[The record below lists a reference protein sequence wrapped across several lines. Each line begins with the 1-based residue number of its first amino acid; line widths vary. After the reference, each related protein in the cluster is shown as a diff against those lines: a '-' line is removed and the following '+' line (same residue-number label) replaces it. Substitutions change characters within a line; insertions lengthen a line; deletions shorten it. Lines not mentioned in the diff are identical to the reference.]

1 MKKLYLIDGMSLVFR
16 AYHAMLNS
24 NLTSPSGEPTY
35 AVFGF
40 INIISSLIDNHNPE
54 NIVVAFDTSAPTFR
68 HEKFEAYKANR
79 DEFPEPLVPQL
90 LRIKEFLTLA
100 GITQIEKPG
109 YEADDVIGTLA
120 KKMTDYEVYC
130 ITSDKDYYQLVD
142 ERIKLLKPSRTP
154 GKDFD
159 LVDIEEVFKK
169 FGVKP
174 EQVIDVL
181 ALIGDASDNVPGVK
195 GIGDKTAIPLIAEF
209 GTVEA
214 LYENIDKVA
223 KEGVKTK
230 LLQGIE
236 SAFIAK
242 DLVTIHTKMEIEDL
256 QVNRKPI
263 DNNKLAEFF
272 GVMNFTNFRKK
283 WLKDS
288 NGQIEFTENKIHRF
302 DKSKVKYELIYTADR
317 LKQLCDKLSKYDY
330 ISVDT
335 ETSSLDV
342 YSCNIA
348 GVSLSAV
355 ENEAYYIAI
364 DSQSQ
369 QSEMFSQD
377 SLFDIRPANIN
388 TNIKKLDS
396 DTAFSLLK
404 PLLENP
410 NIKKCGHNLK
420 FDAHVLKAYNVNLSP
435 IAFDSMLAGY
445 LLNPTSRHSM
455 DAMSVEYLNYEPIS
469 ISTLIGTKKSEQKSM
484 TDLDPELISDYA
496 AEDAD
501 VALKLKNV
509 LLKDLEK
516 ESLIKLAEEIE
527 FPLIE
532 VLTDMEHTGVKIDK
546 SNLGDISVQIAVT
559 LNELTE
565 KIFNESGEKFNI
577 DSPKQLA
584 VILFEKMMLPTIKK
598 TKTGYSTDVDTLNEL
613 KGAYPIA
620 EYLVEYR
627 QLTKLQST
635 YLEALPKL
643 INPKTG
649 RVHTTYNQTIAG
661 TGRLSSTDPNLQ
673 NIPIRS
679 ELGKEIRKAF
689 VPGKPNY
696 IMISADYSQVEL
708 RVMAYYSKDVNLI
721 NAFKNNLDI
730 HSATASILF
739 DVGIEQVDSD
749 KRRVAKTVNFGIMY
763 GLGAFGLAQRLS
775 ISRHEASEI
784 IKNYFDKYPGIKTY
798 MDETIAKAE
807 LAGYAETLC
816 GRRRYYPDLLSSNN
830 NLKTA
835 AQRAAINMPIQ
846 GTASDMMKIAMINI
860 YHAINNNKLKSKML
874 LQVHDELVFESP
886 VDEADTLIS
895 LVKYEME
902 NALILGDV
910 PIIAEVGTGANWF
923 AAH

>member
-16 AYHAMLNS
+16 AYHAMINS
-24 NLTSPSGEPTY
+24 NLSSPSGEPTY

-40 INIISSLIDNHNPE
+40 INIITSLIENHNPE
-54 NIVVAFDTSAPTFR
+54 NLVVAFDTSAPTFR
-68 HEKFEAYKANR
+68 HLKFESYKANR

-109 YEADDVIGTLA
+109 FEADDIIGTLA
-120 KKMTDYEVYC
+120 KKMTDYEVFC

-142 ERIKLLKPSRTP
+142 DRIKLLKPSRIP

-159 LVDIEEVFKK
+159 LVDIDEVFNK
-169 FGVKP
+169 FGVRP

-181 ALIGDASDNVPGVK
+181 ALIGDASDNIPGVK

-209 GTVEA
+209 GSVEG
-214 LYENIDKVA
+214 LYENIDKIS
-223 KEGVKTK
+223 KDSIKNK
-230 LLQGIE
+230 LNQDRE

-242 DLVTIHTKMEIEDL
+242 DLVTIDVNMEIEEL
-256 QVNRKPI
+256 QVDMKII
-263 DNNKLAEFF
+263 DNNKLFNFLTE
-272 GVMNFTNFRKK
+272 MNFNQFKKK
-283 WLKDS
+283 WLKE
-288 NGQIEFTENKIHRF
+288 NNNQIEFTENKIHRF
-302 DKSKVKYELIYTADR
+302 DKNKVKYELINTIDR
-317 LKQLCDKLSKYDY
+317 LKQICQELSKFDF
-330 ISVDT
+330 IAVDT

-348 GVSLSAV
+348 GVSLSAI
-355 ENEAYYIAI
+355 EGEAYYVAI
-364 DSQSQ
+364 N
-369 QSEMFSQD
+369 SESNLTETYSQD
-377 SLFDIRPANIN
+377 SLFDTRPITSN
-388 TNIKKLDS
+388 TETKKLDS
-396 DTAFSLLK
+396 EIAFKYLK

-410 NIKKCGHNLK
+410 SIKKCGHNLK
-420 FDAHVLKAYNVNLSP
+420 FDAHVLKSYNVNLSP

-469 ISTLIGTKKSEQKSM
+469 ITTIIGAKKSEQKSM
-484 TDLDPELISDYA
+484 TDLDPDLISDYA
-496 AEDAD
+496 SEDAD
-501 VALKLKNV
+501 IALKLKNV
-509 LLKDLEK
+509 LTKDLEK
-516 ESLIKLAEEIE
+516 ESLIKLAQEIE

-546 SNLGDISVQIAVT
+546 NNLVDISAQISIT
-559 LNELTE
+559 LTDLTE
-565 KIFNESGEKFNI
+565 KIYNEAGDKFNI
-577 DSPKQLA
+577 DSPKQLGF
-584 VILFEKMMLPTIKK
+584 ILFEKMMIPPIKK

-613 KGAYPIA
+613 RASYPIA

-635 YLEALPKL
+635 YLDALPKL
-643 INPKTG
+643 INPKSG

-696 IMISADYSQVEL
+696 TMISADYSQVEL
-708 RVMAYYSKDVNLI
+708 RVMAYYSKDLNLI
-721 NAFKNNLDI
+721 DAFKNNLDI

-739 DVGIEQVDSD
+739 DVDLKDVDSD

-763 GLGAFGLAQRLS
+763 GLGSFGLSQRLN
-775 ISRHEASEI
+775 ISRKEAQEI
-784 IKNYFDKYPGIKTY
+784 IKNYFAKYPGIKTY
-798 MDETIAKAE
+798 MDETIACAE
-807 LAGYAETLC
+807 KTGYAETLC
-816 GRRRYYPDLLSSNN
+816 GRRRYYPDLLSSNHN
-830 NLKTA
+830 IKTA

-860 YHAINNNKLKSKML
+860 YHAINNNKLQSKML

-886 VDEADTLIS
+886 TDEVDTLIK

-923 AAH
+923 EAH